1 MCVCVSQ
8 CDFSRWKPNT
18 SLERGEGVKKKK
30 KFALLLFGYTFGQ
43 TRWVWE
49 LLCTRNRM
57 KEKEEREGGTS
68 NNGIATAAFAE
79 FKATGFSERVRET
92 RMRLGVVCLWPFSP
106 FPPCTLR

>member
-1 MCVCVSQ
+1 
-8 CDFSRWKPNT
+8 
-18 SLERGEGVKKKK
+18 
-30 KFALLLFGYTFGQ
+30 
-43 TRWVWE
+43 
-49 LLCTRNRM
+49 M

-106 FPPCTLR
+106 FPSPSGDNIFYCKFSAKSAPSLRESSECVNILLISSAFGLKCKTFACDSSARIR

>member
-1 MCVCVSQ
+1 
-8 CDFSRWKPNT
+8 
-18 SLERGEGVKKKK
+18 
-30 KFALLLFGYTFGQ
+30 
-43 TRWVWE
+43 
-49 LLCTRNRM
+49 M

-106 FPPCTLR
+106 FPSPSGDNIFLLQFFSKKCPVSARKFGVCQHSVNILGVWAEVQNVCVRLVRED